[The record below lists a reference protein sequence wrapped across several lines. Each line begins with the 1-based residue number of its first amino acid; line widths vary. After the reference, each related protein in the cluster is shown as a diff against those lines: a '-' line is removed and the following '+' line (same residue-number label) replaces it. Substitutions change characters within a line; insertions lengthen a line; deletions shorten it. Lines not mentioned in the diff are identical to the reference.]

1 MSISLEIETE
11 TETETETTKEISL
24 KPSLIENRMRFLLSK
39 DSDSSVERVLD
50 IGRMMALFDPNG
62 C

>member
-1 MSISLEIETE
+1 MSIGLEIETE
-11 TETETETTKEISL
+11 TQTETETTKEIRL

-39 DSDSSVERVLD
+39 DSDNSIKRVKDL
-50 IGRMMALFDPNG
+50 GRMMALFDPNG